1 MNITKFNKIFFI
13 TLFLSSVC
21 GSSRA
26 QTTDIDLQRLP
37 WDIFAESMVF
47 DGKSSTYIYNSIQFS
62 QGTISIKSDEGRAIL
77 DQNNS
82 GIWNFSGNVNINVN
96 NGRINCDFAELIFDG
111 NALTKATITGMP
123 ATFLLQRD
131 GAEDAT
137 QAEAEKLFY
146 DVQNGTIEF
155 SVNASIMEGNNE
167 ISSEY
172 FIYNINER
180 RINADSMGVNDNPVR
195 IIYTPNNNFIEEEL
209 PIESEDKG
217 K

>member
-1 MNITKFNKIFFI
+1 MH
-13 TLFLSSVC
+13 
-21 GSSRA
+21 
-26 QTTDIDLQRLP
+26 
-37 WDIFAESMVF
+37 
-47 DGKSSTYIYNSIQFS
+47 
-62 QGTISIKSDEGRAIL
+62 
-77 DQNNS
+77 
-82 GIWNFSGNVNINVN
+82 
-96 NGRINCDFAELIFDG
+96 
-111 NALTKATITGMP
+111 
-123 ATFLLQRD
+123 
-131 GAEDAT
+131 T

-172 FIYNINER
+172 FIYHINER

-195 IIYTPNNNFIEEEL
+195 ITYTPNNNFIKEEL